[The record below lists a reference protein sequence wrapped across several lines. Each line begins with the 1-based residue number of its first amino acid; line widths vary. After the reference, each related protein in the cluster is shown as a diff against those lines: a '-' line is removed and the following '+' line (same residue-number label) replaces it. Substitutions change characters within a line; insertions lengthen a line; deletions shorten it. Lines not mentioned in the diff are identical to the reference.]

1 MPLQVKETAGLHG
14 TKGDEVIQSLAKL
27 LEKVHRLEA
36 KKRAAQEYASSE
48 LGEHIALV
56 EAQCS
61 LLEEQLRYARRV
73 LAFSTNLRSTPEVY
87 PDAAT
92 TTPFTYSNDDV
103 FLDENDKG
111 RPSRSTTPKV
121 LEPPVPTKPPHK
133 ARRSK
138 STSAVRHT
146 NPPPSRLDQ
155 CKLTVADVPFILSK
169 STGASHSL
177 PANLQNLISLLNKA
191 KPQCCAKQ
199 QDYADDRHR
208 DVCVVGARSVL
219 PRSGSDADL
228 RATSQPDAAS
238 RDLVH
243 LLFQGEQLLK
253 QLNQAQVPGT
263 RHSLKCQCRRLI
275 SRIQAKMAEV
285 AKSENA
291 SSGGADAKSAQK
303 KKSSTTKRRAA
314 STSSHVGGPFNRIF
328 MRELRRIQ
336 DRLEE
341 QI

>member
-1 MPLQVKETAGLHG
+1 MPLQVKESAGLHG

-111 RPSRSTTPKV
+111 RTSRSTAPKV
-121 LEPPVPTKPPHK
+121 LEHPVPTKPPRK

-146 NPPPSRLDQ
+146 NDPPPTRLDQ

-191 KPQCCAKQ
+191 KPQGCAKQ
-199 QDYADDRHR
+199 QDFADDRHR

-228 RATSQPDAAS
+228 WATSQPDAAS

-303 KKSSTTKRRAA
+303 SSTMKRRAA
-314 STSSHVGGPFNRIF
+314 STSYRVGGPFNRIF

>member
-1 MPLQVKETAGLHG
+1 MPLQVKESAGLHG

-27 LEKVHRLEA
+27 LDKMHRLEA
-36 KKRAAQEYASSE
+36 KKRAAQECANSE

-73 LAFSTNLRSTPEVY
+73 LAFSANLRSTPEVY

-92 TTPFTYSNDDV
+92 TPALKTFSSDDV
-103 FLDENDKG
+103 FLDVSDKG
-111 RPSRSTTPKV
+111 RAPRSTTPKV
-121 LEPPVPTKPPHK
+121 LEPPVPTKQPHK
-133 ARRSK
+133 GRRSK

-155 CKLTVADVPFILSK
+155 CRLTVADVPFILSK
-169 STGASHSL
+169 STSASHSL
-177 PANLQNLISLLNKA
+177 PANLQNLVSLLNKA
-191 KPQCCAKQ
+191 KPQCCTKQ
-199 QDYADDRHR
+199 QDPAEDRHR
-208 DVCVVGARSVL
+208 DVCVVGARGL
-219 PRSGSDADL
+219 PRSGSDTDL
-228 RATSQPDAAS
+228 RAASQPDAAS

-285 AKSENA
+285 GKSEIA
-291 SSGGADAKSAQK
+291 SSGGADAKPAQK
-303 KKSSTTKRRAA
+303 KKNSATKRRAA
-314 STSSHVGGPFNRIF
+314 STSSQGAGPFNRIF

>member
-1 MPLQVKETAGLHG
+1 MPLQVKESAGLHG
-14 TKGDEVIQSLAKL
+14 TKGDEVIHSLAKL
-27 LEKVHRLEA
+27 LDKVHRLEA
-36 KKRAAQEYASSE
+36 KKRAAQECANSE

-73 LAFSTNLRSTPEVY
+73 LAFSTNLRSTPEAY

-92 TTPFTYSNDDV
+92 SALKSYSNDDV
-103 FLDENDKG
+103 FLDASDKG
-111 RPSRSTTPKV
+111 RAPRSTTPKV
-121 LEPPVPTKPPHK
+121 PEPPVSVKQPHK

-155 CKLTVADVPFILSK
+155 CRLTVADVPFILSK
-169 STGASHSL
+169 STSASHSL
-177 PANLQNLISLLNKA
+177 PANLQNLVSLLNKA
-191 KPQCCAKQ
+191 KPQCSTKQ
-199 QDYADDRHR
+199 QDSAEDRHR
-208 DVCVVGARSVL
+208 DVCVVGARGL
-219 PRSGSDADL
+219 PRSGSDTEL
-228 RATSQPDAAS
+228 RAASQPDAAS

-253 QLNQAQVPGT
+253 QLNQAQIPGT

-285 AKSENA
+285 GKSENA
-291 SSGGADAKSAQK
+291 SSGNADSKSAQK
-303 KKSSTTKRRAA
+303 KKSSATKRRAA
-314 STSSHVGGPFNRIF
+314 STSSQGAGPFNRIF

>member
-1 MPLQVKETAGLHG
+1 MPLQVKEPAGLHG
-14 TKGDEVIQSLAKL
+14 TKGDEVIHSLAKL
-27 LEKVHRLEA
+27 LDKVHRLEA
-36 KKRAAQEYASSE
+36 KKRAAQECANSE

-61 LLEEQLRYARRV
+61 LLEDQLRYARRV

-87 PDAAT
+87 PDVAT
-92 TTPFTYSNDDV
+92 SALNAYSNDDV
-103 FLDENDKG
+103 FLDDKS
-111 RPSRSTTPKV
+111 RAPRSTTPKV
-121 LEPPVPTKPPHK
+121 PEPPVPAKQPHK

-155 CKLTVADVPFILSK
+155 CRLTVADVPFILSK
-169 STGASHSL
+169 STSASHSL
-177 PANLQNLISLLNKA
+177 PANLQNLVSLLNKA
-191 KPQCCAKQ
+191 KPQCSTKQ
-199 QDYADDRHR
+199 QDSAEDRHR
-208 DVCVVGARSVL
+208 DVCVVGARGL
-219 PRSGSDADL
+219 PRSGSDTEL
-228 RATSQPDAAS
+228 RAASQPDAAS

-275 SRIQAKMAEV
+275 SRIQAKMAE
-285 AKSENA
+285 NA
-291 SSGGADAKSAQK
+291 SSGNADSKSAQK
-303 KKSSTTKRRAA
+303 KKKSSATKRRAA
-314 STSSHVGGPFNRIF
+314 STSSQGAGPFNRIF

-341 QI
+341 QV